1 MKNETSQVL
10 RIDMVS
16 DIVCPWCIIGY
27 KKLEKALAELKKTRP
42 ELSVELHFQP
52 FQLMPQIPPEGK
64 GVKAHITDKYGT
76 SEAAL
81 QAAAV
86 YHERI
91 KEVAREHGVE
101 LNAGPESRVY
111 NTFEAHKL
119 LHAAENPEQQL
130 ALKLALFKAYF
141 TDQKNISDRETLV
154 GIASEAGVEEGR
166 ARRILEDDAVAKGLA
181 GDIYKYIE
189 MGVSS
194 VPTFFVNERFSTNG
208 AQDEGVLRRFIEDI
222 LDGRSEPQG

>member
-1 MKNETSQVL
+1 MNNETTSVL

-27 KKLEKALAELKKTRP
+27 KKLEKVLAELKKARP
-42 ELSVELHFQP
+42 ELSVTLHFQP

-64 GVKAHITDKYGT
+64 SVKEHITDKYGT

-81 QAAAV
+81 QGAAA

-119 LHAAENPEQQL
+119 LYAAEDPDQQRS
-130 ALKLALFKAYF
+130 LKLALFKANF

-154 GIASEAGVEEGR
+154 SIASEAGMEADQ
-166 ARRILEDDAVAKGLA
+166 ARHILQDDTVAKGLA
-181 GDIYKYIE
+181 SDIYKYIQ
-189 MGVSS
+189 MGVNS
-194 VPTFFVNERFSTNG
+194 VPTFIFNERHTTNG
-208 AQDEGVLRRFIEDI
+208 AQDEVLLQRLIEDI
-222 LDGRSEPQG
+222 LDDRAET